1 MCVENSKCSKNRFN
15 LPQFKRKEVHCR
27 YLKRNDN
34 FKCTIHVIRNVIHI
48 FNLQIH
54 IYIIFDSSKFL
65 NTENLSWYERK
76 TSATILRLVFF
87 FLPFICL
94 RLFLF
99 FSSPSYPTDTK
110 RNFFINHGYGG
121 CTSDIGWF
129 MMKDFNALSGCA
141 EWDQVTG
148 KSYFLYSGDTTKIN
162 WASGKYMSE

>member
-1 MCVENSKCSKNRFN
+1 MCVNSKCSKNRFN

-87 FLPFICL
+87 FF
-94 RLFLF
+94 RLYVYAS
-99 FSSPSYPTDTK
+99 FSSSL
-110 RNFFINHGYGG
+110 H
-121 CTSDIGWF
+121 
-129 MMKDFNALSGCA
+129 
-141 EWDQVTG
+141 QVTPPTPRETFSSTMATEAVLVTLAG
-148 KSYFLYSGDTTKIN
+148 SWWRISTPSAGVPNGIKSPANPTSCTQATPRRLTGLPVNTWVNS
-162 WASGKYMSE
+162 